1 MPLDFLGEVV
11 GQLIAEAFGEVV
23 ARGGRSVKS
32 QWRAFRHRGRN
43 VRRRRRR
50 PVRLPCLEL
59 PSLTAGQLGTTRG
72 FVHALSSPLRS
83 PITGRACL
91 AWSLRFTPIGWPG
104 SPIDAPISEEQ
115 HAEDFLLTLDRS
127 QLLVLGSG
135 AALDLE
141 GASDGQTPLHG
152 FYSFEGALR
161 RRGFSSDD
169 GLFAWEERILEPGA
183 FVQASGRVTERVSLG
198 SSEEIASYRDAPMRP
213 ALVASLLVVL

>member
-1 MPLDFLGEVV
+1 MPLAFLGEVV
-11 GQLIAEAFGEVV
+11 GQFIGEAFVAVV
-23 ARGGRSVKS
+23 VEGGRGVKNR
-32 QWRAFRHRGRN
+32 WRAFRHRARN

-59 PSLTAGQLGTTRG
+59 PSLRAGQLGTIRG
-72 FVHALSSPLRS
+72 FAHALSSPLRS

-91 AWSLRFTPIGWPG
+91 AWSLRFTPIGWPS

-115 HAEDFLLTLDRS
+115 HAADLLLTLDRS
-127 QLLVLGSG
+127 QVLVLGSG
-135 AALDLE
+135 AALDLD

-161 RRGFSSDD
+161 QRGFSSDD

-183 FVQASGRVTERVSLG
+183 FVQASGRVTERASLG
-198 SSEEIASYRDAPMRP
+198 SSEEIASYRDAPMRL
-213 ALVASLLVVL
+213 ALVTSQLVVL